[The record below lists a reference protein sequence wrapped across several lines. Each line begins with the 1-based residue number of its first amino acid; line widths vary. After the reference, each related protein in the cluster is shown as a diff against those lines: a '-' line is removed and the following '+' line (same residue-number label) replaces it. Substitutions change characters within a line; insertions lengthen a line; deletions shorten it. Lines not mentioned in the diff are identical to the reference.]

1 MFVVHM
7 ATYYFSFIIVRFTE
21 IKPLVRRVLKRSENS
36 SSFLYFTLLQWLQSK
51 QATIENNWA
60 SAKKGKKN
68 EGKMTEAGMNLNKA
82 TGHWKSKHGKT
93 CPEKLFWL
101 TGRQQTIFIIKSPVT
116 FCVIPILISFSL
128 KGNFITHSGT
138 THFRATRYLARYLY
152 VSIMYDIC
160 IVYESKTLQHT
171 SSNDLR
177 PSSH

>member
-1 MFVVHM
+1 MKTPPVFCILDV
-7 ATYYFSFIIVRFTE
+7 
-21 IKPLVRRVLKRSENS
+21 
-36 SSFLYFTLLQWLQSK
+36 YFTLLQWLQSK

-116 FCVIPILISFSL
+116 FSVIPILISFSL
-128 KGNFITHSGT
+128 KRNFITHSGT